1 MLKRYFV
8 AIVAV
13 FLVLFATGCG
23 GGGQKADAD
32 NPQAS
37 ADKAVLAYA
46 ELYGFDKSTHLQDA
60 GLTQKDADSFNNQ
73 IILDEVNDYF
83 AKLPFSDDSLA
94 KLKVS
99 FENKFEQLLDIKA
112 TLKKDDPEHP
122 VVTLTANVMDE
133 KSVDEQLEKQD
144 GLKAIILIVAGEEL
158 GEEKTPEQLKAD
170 SEIQQAFLETSNNVI
185 NALTAGTPKSIDIT
199 CKKVKGADGK
209 TYWAPEDPAAVMNF
223 IQGK

>member
-8 AIVAV
+8 AIVAI
-13 FLVLFATGCG
+13 FFTLFATGCG
-23 GGGQKADAD
+23 GNANAD

-73 IILDEVNDYF
+73 IILDEIAEF
-83 AKLPFSDDSLA
+83 SKLPFSDDSIA

-122 VVTLTANVMDE
+122 VVTLTANVLDE

-223 IQGK
+223 VQGK